1 MQKQLQIYLPTAPHM
16 HLTYDQVSTLCP
28 FLFSHGYLCSHKGI
42 FADLSHLFSNADL
55 QLPARAQVTS
65 QPGSSPQEFVLRPA
79 GRSGATIDEME
90 SPDKQLDNPRESPPQ
105 VGEEKDIAA
114 SESFPKITSPPAPPP
129 DPASSPAPVAEPTH
143 TVGILGTCGLDI

>member
-105 VGEEKDIAA
+105 VGEGKDIAA
-114 SESFPKITSPPAPPP
+114 SE
-129 DPASSPAPVAEPTH
+129 DYLPASSASRPCFVTRSRRRTNSHSRYSRHMWP
-143 TVGILGTCGLDI
+143 